1 MRIALQAVMI
11 VGVLLAVHSFI
22 GSNTLLDLAVITYM
36 SAPATFS
43 MQTFLKREDG
53 SAYVSTTNSLYC
65 IVSIVVY
72 MILAFLHI
80 KIENT
85 YKQVPY
91 GARKPYGTCYI
102 YCI

>member
-1 MRIALQAVMI
+1 MI

-65 IVSIVVY
+65 NCVDRGVY
-72 MILAFLHI
+72 DPCVFYIL
-80 KIENT
+80 K
-85 YKQVPY
+85 
-91 GARKPYGTCYI
+91 
-102 YCI
+102 